1 MWKTSLPLLLL
12 LFAVATIAALPQTV
26 PMILI
31 DHATIINGEDGAPIK
46 NGAIVIQGERI
57 QQIGTRGT
65 IKPGPNVT
73 VVDATGKFVIPG
85 LIDAHVHFD
94 QSGDVFTRPDAVD
107 LRAVRL
113 YAEELAWTKMRLPVT
128 LMRYLAS
135 GVTSVVDMGGPLW
148 TFEVREQAAKTI
160 NAPRVA
166 VAGPLISTA
175 AELPF
180 AETDPPVIVATSP
193 EMARDLVRR
202 NADRH
207 PDLTKILFI
216 RGNGDIDRQFAVVK
230 AAAEESHARGI
241 RVAVHATELATA
253 KMALRAGA
261 DILVHSVEDR
271 RVDREFVDLAKSRNV
286 LYITTLIVTEGYD
299 EVFGQA
305 VKLTDIEQQFG
316 DPQVIATWSQLA
328 KTPAN
333 QIPGGVPAANL
344 RDSQQTQFM
353 NLQLLDSAGIR
364 IVAGS
369 DAGNIG
375 TLHGPALHREFELM
389 AAAGMRPA
397 DILIA
402 ATRNAAAV
410 MGREADLGTLAK
422 GKYADLVILDADP
435 TRDIHNSRKISRVY
449 KNGVLINISAAALQ

>member
-1 MWKTSLPLLLL
+1 MWKTSCLVLIL
-12 LFAVATIAALPQTV
+12 AAALSAGSQTA
-26 PMILI
+26 PMIII
-31 DHATIINGEDGAPIK
+31 DHPTIVDGTGSPPIK
-46 NGAIVIQGERI
+46 NGAIVIQGDRI

-65 IKPGPNVT
+65 IKPGPGTT
-73 VVDATGKFVIPG
+73 VIDATGKFVIPG

-107 LRAVRL
+107 LRKVRP
-113 YAEELAWTKMRLPVT
+113 YAEELAWTKQRLPVT
-128 LMRYLAS
+128 LMRYISS

-148 TFEVREQAAKTI
+148 TYEVRDIANRTSE
-160 NAPRVA
+160 APRVA
-166 VAGPLISTA
+166 VAGPLISTLS
-175 AELPF
+175 EGSF
-180 AETDPPVIVATSP
+180 AESDPPVIVAMTP
-193 EMARDLVRR
+193 EAARDLVRK
-202 NADRH
+202 NAERH

-216 RGNGDIDRQFAVVK
+216 RGAGDIDQQFAVVK

-241 RVAVHATELATA
+241 RVAVHATELETA
-253 KMALRAGA
+253 KLALRAGA

-271 RVDREFVDLAKSRNV
+271 RIDREFIDLAKGRNV
-286 LYITTLIVTEGYD
+286 LYITTLIVNEGYD
-299 EVFGQA
+299 EVFGQS

-328 KTPAN
+328 KTPSN
-333 QIPGGVPAANL
+333 EIPGGVPAPNL
-344 RDSQQTQFM
+344 RDMTQQTQFM
-353 NLQLLDSAGIR
+353 NLQLLDSTGVR

-389 AAAGMRPA
+389 AEAGMRPA
-397 DILIA
+397 DILVA

-422 GKYADLVILDADP
+422 GKLADLLILDADP
-435 TRDIHNSRKISRVY
+435 TRDVHNFRKIYKVM
-449 KNGVLINISAAALQ
+449 KNGVFINISPDLLK